1 MNEWRREGAFCTS
14 HIPQRQRHGNP
25 ASELLSNLRSL
36 LNSLVTAR
44 NPLSISK
51 PFIMNTI
58 MKFTEYGNR

>member
-1 MNEWRREGAFCTS
+1 MAQGGGFLYFTYTTETETETR
-14 HIPQRQRHGNP
+14 NP

-36 LNSLVTAR
+36 LKSLVTAR